1 MLVKLL
7 EIGRQLELRDLRVLL
22 KLAEVLIAIAE
33 EKDENVVA
41 D

>member
-7 EIGRQLELRDLRVLL
+7 EIGRQLELRDLRILL
-22 KLAEVLIAIAE
+22 KFAEVLIAIAE
-33 EKDENVVA
+33 EKDENA